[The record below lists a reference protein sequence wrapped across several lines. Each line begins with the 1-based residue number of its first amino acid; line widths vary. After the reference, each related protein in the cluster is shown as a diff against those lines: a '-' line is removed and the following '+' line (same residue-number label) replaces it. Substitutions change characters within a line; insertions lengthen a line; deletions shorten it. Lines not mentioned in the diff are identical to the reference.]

1 MNRACFV
8 LRRLFCL
15 LGLAVGLCLVLAG
28 CAENEPVSQAQ
39 APFLLNYY
47 NGIITSEGKLI
58 FPPGENEYNIL
69 LDKQNRQCYVLETE
83 KQLDLENRTSYNYPL
98 LEGCIF
104 RIYDLQ
110 GQLQKEIAVQAK
122 GNVDD
127 TVGFY
132 FAADSDLAKSRIL
145 VNTILTDGK
154 LQILDCDGNS
164 LLQEQILSPAE
175 LNHWQNGYAYMNVTD
190 NFINVVYDLYSN
202 DGDMKNGSLFYDK
215 NGKRLEM
222 PQDYNYIYNIYD
234 EYNSRVSGYYV
245 ADYEGTQGQS
255 LYDVLDGDGQVIIA
269 GLSSVDHYADGYFVV
284 QQGFS
289 RGLMDVQGNWI
300 YQESQFVDLED

>member
-132 FAADSDLAKSRIL
+132 FAPDGSLEKSCIL
-145 VNTILTDGK
+145 VNRLLTEGC
-154 LQILDCDGNS
+154 LQVLDCDGN
-164 LLQEQILSPAE
+164 LLLEEQILQPEE
-175 LNHWQNGYAYMNVTD
+175 LDGLGNAYAYASLMLAD
-190 NFINVVYDLYSN
+190 NFFNISYDLF
-202 DGDMKNGSLFYDK
+202 KIVFC
-215 NGKRLEM
+215 
-222 PQDYNYIYNIYD
+222 
-234 EYNSRVSGYYV
+234 
-245 ADYEGTQGQS
+245 
-255 LYDVLDGDGQVIIA
+255 
-269 GLSSVDHYADGYFVV
+269 
-284 QQGFS
+284 
-289 RGLMDVQGNWI
+289 
-300 YQESQFVDLED
+300 